1 MGSIPITKRHPTF
14 NYKEKLP
21 ILFVDDYSEVTF
33 ELLSNYLDNLELKNY
48 NFDILTK
55 GYWKDYIA
63 SMKSNNNYSEIIYE
77 KKYITSYFKW
87 KRLYLHKLSS
97 ERKKVI
103 TFYYKVRRLLRF

>member
-1 MGSIPITKRHPTF
+1 
-14 NYKEKLP
+14 
-21 ILFVDDYSEVTF
+21 LFVDDYSEVTF

-55 GYWKDYIA
+55 DYWKDYIA

-77 KKYITSYFKW
+77 KKYITSYFKL
-87 KRLYLHKLSS
+87 KRSYLHKLSS

-103 TFYYKVRRLLRF
+103 TFYYKVRKLLRF